1 MKTGVSLPVY
11 ISHSRDNSQFCVA
24 PEKVRPE
31 WVVYCRTSGAPPAV
45 GEFDLRRFDHVT
57 LMRRS
62 IGHLLV
68 PAESFSEASNGLR
81 RALSFLFKV
90 IQLLTSSTNYTRDL
104 YLVIGLTSR
113 ISNNVPR
120 YMASVYDT

>member
-68 PAESFSEASNGLR
+68 PAETFSAASNGLR
-81 RALSFLFKV
+81 RALSLDRKSTR
-90 IQLLTSSTNYTRDL
+90 LNSSH
-104 YLVIGLTSR
+104 VA
-113 ISNNVPR
+113 IS
-120 YMASVYDT
+120 YA